1 MKKLLIIFAL
11 FSLASGIPE
20 KEYKV
25 ATKSYF
31 EIQGTS
37 NLHDWTME
45 SREAKGDGVISF
57 QDGEVAGIDRL
68 NISLPT
74 ESLKSGKR
82 GLDKSAYSA
91 LKTDTYPEVKF
102 NLVGVERLKSSG
114 KGTQIKSK
122 GKLTIAGHTRT
133 EELVVFCQTNEQ
145 GKLIFEGSK
154 TIKMS
159 DYQVE
164 PPTLILGAI
173 KAGDEIKVSFKI
185 QFNREDN
192 I

>member
-1 MKKLLIIFAL
+1 MKTLLLL
-11 FSLASGIPE
+11 FVLISLASAIPE

-37 NLHDWTME
+37 NLHDWSME
-45 SREAKGDGVISF
+45 SREARGEGVISF
-57 QDGEVAGIDRL
+57 QDQQVAGIDHL
-68 NISLPT
+68 KITLPT

-102 NLVGVERLKSSG
+102 NLVGVERLQD
-114 KGTQIKSK
+114 KGADVRIKTR
-122 GKLTIAGHTRT
+122 GKLTIAGVTRT
-133 EELVVFCQTNEQ
+133 EELVVQCHTEEQ
-145 GKLIFEGSK
+145 GTVTFEGSK

-164 PPTLILGAI
+164 PPALVFGAV
-173 KAGDEIKVSFKI
+173 KAGDEITVSFKI
-185 QFNREDN
+185 RFKGADN
-192 I
+192 S